1 MHRSYLS
8 KPSHLEWCSPG
19 LIRMLGYEEKEFHE
33 LVGSDYTRIM
43 AKEDWGSFAELG
55 RRLSVKPDIGDGIMY
70 GYSNVMDISLILRD
84 IPLSDIDK
92 K

>member
-1 MHRSYLS
+1 M
-8 KPSHLEWCSPG
+8 
-19 LIRMLGYEEKEFHE
+19 
-33 LVGSDYTRIM
+33 GSDYTRIM

-55 RRLSVKPDIGDGIMY
+55 RRLSVKPDIGSCFYHLISKDGKRIPCIEVMQSALGGDGIMY